1 MDFVHH
7 AAMKHYLLTLALVTP
22 LVGLSACT
30 PPINAQQDVFFKNL
44 SRLCGNAYA
53 GKLISDDAV
62 DADFKEKSM
71 VMHVSA
77 CTESEIRIPFHV
89 GENRSRTWIIT
100 RTADGLRLKH
110 DHRHEDSR
118 EDAVTLYGGD
128 TQDAGLASRQEFPV
142 DEYSIAM
149 FKDEG
154 LAASVTNVW
163 AVEVL
168 PEAFVYEM
176 AREGRLFR
184 VAFNTSETVPAP
196 PPAW

>member
-149 FKDEG
+149 SKDEG